1 MKISRITKKFEE
13 LKSKN
18 KKAFITYITAGDPSL
33 DITYNLVLGMEREG
47 VDIVELGIPYADP
60 LADGPVIQ
68 NASQRALK
76 SGTNITKVFQLVKK
90 LREKTEIPIV
100 FLVYFNSIF
109 KYGFKKFLDNCSNN
123 GVDGLIIP
131 DLPLEERRELQD
143 MMKNY
148 SIDLIPLVAPT
159 SKERIGAIVQNGSGF
174 VYCISSMGVTGT
186 RDKMGIDIDI
196 FLKDVKKYTELPLA
210 LGFGISTPEMV
221 KELSQSSDGLI
232 VGSAIIKE
240 IELGIKEGEIEKR
253 VLKFVK
259 KLSKAQSFS

>member
-1 MKISRITKKFEE
+1 MKSSRITKKFEE

-18 KKAFITYITAGDPSL
+18 KRAFITYITAGDPSL
-33 DITYNLVLGMEREG
+33 DITYNLVLGMEGEG

-76 SGTNITKVFQLVKK
+76 AGTNITKIFQLVKK

-143 MMKNY
+143 MMKDY

-159 SKERIGAIVQNGSGF
+159 SKERIEAIVESGSGF

-186 RDKMGIDIDI
+186 RDEMSIDING
-196 FLKDVKKYTELPLA
+196 FSNEVKKHTELPLA

-253 VLKFVK
+253 VFKFVK

>member
-33 DITYNLVLGMEREG
+33 DITYNLVLGMEGEG